1 MSKKVLK
8 KLLITTS
15 LLSPIAIVTPVV
27 LTTYGLS
34 IDKKEV
40 NKEVT
45 VETSNVFPKNE
56 SNDDSL
62 EEVKTVDFIDLSEY
76 DKKENDY
83 VFKGILLPLNKNLKS
98 VKDAKDWLIKK
109 NSLKEESNVLNFDDG
124 ALVELI
130 DISSEKLVNETADS
144 NKNSLKE
151 LLKKNINPHGVDEEN
166 TSATVTVVPREESS
180 GKENESNLFTSNGDL
195 EESQSVK
202 SIKIEFVLK
211 DGYSWSSK
219 NLKEDQP
226 KVVLEFDVNYTDNIL
241 NPVDEFL
248 KASGTEG
255 NKEYLLV
262 GTQFSNENETW
273 KQLSKNLVLFNI
285 DNENNYQDAG
295 TINNKRVDVL
305 TSVFNN
311 VQFTED
317 VDSESKWKNKAN
329 EEILTKKAENV
340 KDDAISSIK
349 KLLKDVNLMNLIYS
363 NSEYKQNDP
372 NVEYGS
378 VIYSG
383 FFNFEYLFNV
393 ADVTLK
399 VSSKKTLIKRVDN
412 TKPTDEYTV
421 DSYTYDLEMIFT
433 LKNGN
438 RWVGLNNDAPIRILF
453 SDIYD
458 TKTSI
463 GLDKFISSKN
473 GIDVKKSSSKDFFE
487 FKAEFEDKEDLFH
500 NTNDAIGALLTVYNK
515 LPKNRAGTGILPP
528 SLDSTTNDAILD
540 NKKFAAD
547 KLVTFLVQKMNDQDF
562 VVNNNSM
569 LFNGEQNS
577 SKIKESIIS
586 DWFFTD
592 RFSIKVTV
600 NIDKN
605 IKTGKKIIFL
615 IDFTLKN
622 NYEWVEVQGDSSK
635 KPIRLNFSI
644 FNKNNF

>member
-40 NKEVT
+40 NKEIT

-56 SNDDSL
+56 SNDNLL

-109 NSLKEESNVLNFDDG
+109 NSLKEESNALNFDDG

-130 DISSEKLVNETADS
+130 DISSEKLVNETTDS

-151 LLKKNINPHGVDEEN
+151 LLKKNINPHGVSEEN

-180 GKENESNLFTSNGDL
+180 GKKSNLFTLNGDL

-211 DGYSWSSK
+211 DGYSWASK

-226 KVVLEFDVNYTDNIL
+226 KVVLEFNVNYTDNIL
-241 NPVDEFL
+241 NPVNEFL

-285 DNENNYQDAG
+285 DNENNYQDAE
-295 TINNKRVDVL
+295 TINDKRVDVL
-305 TSVFNN
+305 ASVFNN

-317 VDSESKWKNKAN
+317 VDSESKWKSKAN

-463 GLDKFISSKN
+463 GLDKFISSRN
-473 GIDVKKSSSKDFFE
+473 GIDVKKFSSKDFFE

-500 NTNDAIGALLTVYNK
+500 NTNDAIGALFTVYNK

-528 SLDSTTNDAILD
+528 SLDSATNDAILD